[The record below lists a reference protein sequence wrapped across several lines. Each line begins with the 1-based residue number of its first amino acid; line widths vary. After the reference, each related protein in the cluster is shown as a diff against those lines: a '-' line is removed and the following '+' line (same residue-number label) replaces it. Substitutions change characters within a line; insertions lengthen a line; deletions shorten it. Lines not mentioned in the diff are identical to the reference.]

1 MHICQRLEKKHEKFL
16 SVGILK
22 LGKNLISFVIRLL
35 LIDVDGIRNVLLAP
49 SEVVF
54 WKCFCP
60 NSGLG
65 VMLPTGK

>member
-1 MHICQRLEKKHEKFL
+1 MLEKKHEKFL

-22 LGKNLISFVIRLL
+22 LGKNLTSFLICLL
-35 LIDVDGIRNVLLAP
+35 FTDVDGIRNVLLVP

-54 WKCFCP
+54 WKRFWP

-65 VMLPTGK
+65 VMLPAGK

>member
-22 LGKNLISFVIRLL
+22 LGKNLTSFVICLL
-35 LIDVDGIRNVLLAP
+35 FIDVDGIRNVLLVP

-54 WKCFCP
+54 WKRF
-60 NSGLG
+60 
-65 VMLPTGK
+65 

>member
-1 MHICQRLEKKHEKFL
+1 MHICQRLEKKHEKSL

-22 LGKNLISFVIRLL
+22 LGKNLTSFVICVLF
-35 LIDVDGIRNVLLAP
+35 IDVDGIRNVLLVP

-54 WKCFCP
+54 WKSFWP

-65 VMLPTGK
+65 VMLPAGK

>member
-22 LGKNLISFVIRLL
+22 LGKNLTSFLICLL
-35 LIDVDGIRNVLLAP
+35 FTDVDGIRNVLLVP

-54 WKCFCP
+54 WKRF
-60 NSGLG
+60 
-65 VMLPTGK
+65 

>member
-1 MHICQRLEKKHEKFL
+1 MHICQRLEKKHEKFP
-16 SVGILK
+16 SFGILR
-22 LGKNLISFVIRLL
+22 LGKNLTSFVICLL

-54 WKCFCP
+54 WKCFWP

-65 VMLPTGK
+65 VMLPAGK